1 MAPAAEQARSETM
14 TLMNTFMVYIQHVRE
29 ARERARTE
37 RLVSELPPEIRK
49 DIGWPGSFPSRR
61 IGGSGPARL

>member
-1 MAPAAEQARSETM
+1 MS
-14 TLMNTFMVYIQHVRE
+14 LMNAFLVYMQHARE

-49 DIGWPGSFPSRR
+49 DIGWPGSYPSSFVDSTR
-61 IGGSGPARL
+61 PARR

>member
-1 MAPAAEQARSETM
+1 MSIMHAFLAH
-14 TLMNTFMVYIQHVRE
+14 IQHVRE

-49 DIGWPGSFPSRR
+49 DIGWPGSYPSRLMS
-61 IGGSGPARL
+61 GGHGPARR